1 MATHRVIGS
10 ASHRHNVRSM
20 SKDGMSGERNRRS
33 RIVRGTLLAAVVAT
47 ILVAGRLYSGVDL
60 LPTLRE
66 WINGSGPLGPLVFI
80 ALYVLATNVG
90 IPGTPLTIAAGALFG
105 TTTGIFVAMIS
116 STLSASSMFAISRY
130 VAGDL
135 FASSRAS
142 GALTRRVE
150 RLLDQRGP
158 WVVALSRLVPFPFLL
173 LNYSFGLTPVRF
185 RTYVIWSFVGMI
197 PMNVLFITGGDVL
210 ARWATSG
217 EIGWPLATTLAV
229 VACSA
234 LALGLVARKL
244 VGR

>member
-1 MATHRVIGS
+1 
-10 ASHRHNVRSM
+10 M
-20 SKDGMSGERNRRS
+20 SRDGMTGERNRRS
-33 RIVRGTLLAAVVAT
+33 RIVRGTLLAA
-47 ILVAGRLYSGVDL
+47 LVAAILAVGRAYSGADL

-66 WINGSGPLGPLVFI
+66 WINGSGPLGPLVFV

-90 IPGTPLTIAAGALFG
+90 IPGTPLTLAAGALFG
-105 TTTGIFVAMIS
+105 TTTGIVVAMIS
-116 STLSASSMFAISRY
+116 STLSASTMFAISRY

-142 GALTRRVE
+142 GALSRRIE
-150 RLLDQRGP
+150 HLLEKRGP

-185 RTYVIWSFVGMI
+185 RTYVVWSFVGMI

-210 ARWATSG
+210 ARWATTG
-217 EIGWPLATTLAV
+217 EIGWPLVTTLAV

-234 LALGLVARKL
+234 LVLGLVARRF
-244 VGR
+244 VGGSP